1 MNEMMEELNDTLYTE
16 RLPCRQS
23 STLNIVVKSLISLV
37 VLFIT
42 IPGIAF
48 SQSIRGFV
56 YENTTHTPI
65 DQVNVFIIGDQGT
78 IQLAT
83 DLRGTFIYTPDQA
96 GRFDIILSHLNYELV
111 HLQARQLSTSK
122 DLILEIPLTA
132 RIRELTEVNIMA
144 PSVRRI
150 NNRFYTTSEE
160 ETRRFPGTF
169 FDPARTATLFPG
181 VFAMNDQANGL
192 IVHGLSPI
200 LMTWYLEGVP
210 ILNPNHLTNA
220 GTLSDRATPSGG
232 GVNILSNQVLSTSN
246 LITGA
251 LPPQYGDALS
261 GVMDIQF
268 RPGNVNKPEHTI
280 QAGLLGLDFATEGRL
295 TKDLN
300 ASYLINYRYST
311 VGLLTLLGI
320 DFGDERINFQDL
332 NFNVHFPLSTQGSYV
347 KVFGLAGL
355 NKNDLDGPKGPD
367 ERMDSRDISNVE
379 YDAGAVV
386 GGVSFQYPM
395 RHGVLKATVVL
406 SYTESDREESR
417 LGSNDIIDLYSTE
430 HADQTKLSM
439 RADWRGL
446 RSNRIT
452 ANGGIGLS
460 THWIDNIG
468 NYPQSGLFI
477 VAGRTTLFRPYT
489 QVSYVLTGDV
499 VMRGGLGLSFVS
511 GVEGDEPGSSSTMIP
526 EPSLHIYWQ
535 AGEKFSIESG
545 YSYSAIATPQITF
558 LRSAMVDL
566 DMLRAHT
573 FSFIFRNQIRSST
586 QLAGIINY
594 YALTHVPT
602 IADVTNGY
610 TVLSETG
617 YPKQGPYSLQ
627 GKGRAISL
635 ALALRQDVFHG
646 KFARAGIGWVH
657 STHQGSPGLLLS
669 TAYDI
674 GPWASLAGGKE
685 WTSEKSYGDRII
697 GVNGGIHWRKGM
709 HDQQIDL
716 EESRDAG
723 YTIYE
728 YEGDFSIEM
737 EDYVRIDLRVY
748 MRKEKPD
755 RTTTWSLD
763 VQNLLSR
770 ENAFFSLYD
779 PFQDAIRQTKQLG
792 IVPVL
797 SYRVDF

>member
-1 MNEMMEELNDTLYTE
+1 
-16 RLPCRQS
+16 
-23 STLNIVVKSLISLV
+23 
-37 VLFIT
+37 
-42 IPGIAF
+42 
-48 SQSIRGFV
+48 
-56 YENTTHTPI
+56 
-65 DQVNVFIIGDQGT
+65 
-78 IQLAT
+78 
-83 DLRGTFIYTPDQA
+83 
-96 GRFDIILSHLNYELV
+96 
-111 HLQARQLSTSK
+111 
-122 DLILEIPLTA
+122 
-132 RIRELTEVNIMA
+132 
-144 PSVRRI
+144 
-150 NNRFYTTSEE
+150 
-160 ETRRFPGTF
+160 
-169 FDPARTATLFPG
+169 
-181 VFAMNDQANGL
+181 
-192 IVHGLSPI
+192 
-200 LMTWYLEGVP
+200 
-210 ILNPNHLTNA
+210 
-220 GTLSDRATPSGG
+220 
-232 GVNILSNQVLSTSN
+232 
-246 LITGA
+246 
-251 LPPQYGDALS
+251 
-261 GVMDIQF
+261 
-268 RPGNVNKPEHTI
+268 
-280 QAGLLGLDFATEGRL
+280 
-295 TKDLN
+295 
-300 ASYLINYRYST
+300 
-311 VGLLTLLGI
+311 
-320 DFGDERINFQDL
+320 
-332 NFNVHFPLSTQGSYV
+332 
-347 KVFGLAGL
+347 
-355 NKNDLDGPKGPD
+355 
-367 ERMDSRDISNVE
+367 
-379 YDAGAVV
+379 
-386 GGVSFQYPM
+386 
-395 RHGVLKATVVL
+395 
-406 SYTESDREESR
+406 
-417 LGSNDIIDLYSTE
+417 
-430 HADQTKLSM
+430 
-439 RADWRGL
+439 
-446 RSNRIT
+446 
-452 ANGGIGLS
+452 
-460 THWIDNIG
+460 
-468 NYPQSGLFI
+468 
-477 VAGRTTLFRPYT
+477 
-489 QVSYVLTGDV
+489 
-499 VMRGGLGLSFVS
+499 MRGGLGLSFVS
-511 GVEGDEPGSSSTMIP
+511 GVAGDEPGSSSTMIP

-685 WTSEKSYGDRII
+685 WSSEKSYGDRII

-779 PFQDAIRQTKQLG
+779 PFQEAIRQTKQLG